1 MNFVIEHIGK
11 ILKSD
16 VRLDG
21 ITVIAGPNGSGKST
35 IGRVLMTWLS
45 ALRQLQSRLVDER
58 LKSARE
64 AVDAIMKA
72 NGLPE
77 IGLAFS
83 SSEESEDKLAILRS
97 QTWFDV
103 QKIAARL
110 DEFPEYF
117 FDDRDSKKDA
127 EKIVSLRDVIGRA
140 MNEVIGR
147 DSSYYLPAIFEDSFE
162 TAFGEHFL
170 GQERH
175 TEGSLMRMVLSDD
188 ARASVHFSQGKPDA
202 WEVVPADKIPFVFYF
217 EPVHLLD
224 LYANRIR
231 QHGRSGLRLSAAGR
245 YMAPDVDW
253 RSFLYG
259 DVDRSKWS
267 VERKK
272 KQEEIEVE
280 LDALLDVI
288 RGQLE
293 KQDRELLFVDKDVPR
308 PVPVMNAASGIK
320 TMAAI
325 EKGIRAGVVQ
335 PGCILIIDE
344 PESNLHPHWQIEFAH
359 FLVKLSA
366 RFDMRLLLNTHSP
379 FFLKAVEVFSRE
391 EGCGGT
397 AHYYHMVKDGDGL
410 KYVTKELTDG
420 TNEVFKTYFDA
431 MNDLM
436 SR

>member
-1 MNFVIEHIGK
+1 MNFVVEHVGK

-16 VRLDG
+16 IRLDG

-35 IGRVLMTWLS
+35 IGRVLMTWFS
-45 ALRQLQSRLVDER
+45 ALRRLQSRLVDER

-77 IGLAFS
+77 IGLAFT
-83 SSEESEDKLAILRS
+83 SSEESEDRLAILRS
-97 QTWFDV
+97 QTWFDA
-103 QKIAARL
+103 QKVAEHL
-110 DEFPEYF
+110 NELSDYF
-117 FDDRDSKKDA
+117 FGERDSKEDA
-127 EKIVSLRDVIGRA
+127 EKIVALRDEIGRA
-140 MNEVIGR
+140 MNDVIGR
-147 DSSYYLPAIFEDSFE
+147 DSTYYLPAILEDSFE

-170 GQERH
+170 GQELH
-175 TEGSLMRMVLSDD
+175 VDESLMHAELSDGT
-188 ARASVHFSQGKPDA
+188 RASVRFSHGKPES

-217 EPVHLLD
+217 EPIHLLD
-224 LYANRIR
+224 FYANRTR
-231 QHGRSGLRLSAAGR
+231 QRGRPGLLLSANGR

-253 RSFLYG
+253 RRFLYG

-272 KQEEIEVE
+272 KQKEIEVE

-293 KQDRELLFVDKDVPR
+293 KQDRELLFVDKDVTR

-397 AHYYHMVKDGDGL
+397 AHYYHMVEYGDGL